1 MCDDEREPGLGLADF
16 ISALRV
22 ELGEAQRRAAKGV
35 EEPLKLAVDQI
46 ELELDIA
53 YTTVK
58 AGEVS
63 AGVRAKFWVLEFG
76 EAGAKG
82 TVSAE
87 RVRTQHLKLTLTPSL
102 ETTFID
108 EAGEQHTTTTP
119 LKVKGKL
126 EAGEH

>member
-1 MCDDEREPGLGLADF
+1 MGDDDREPGLGLADF

-22 ELGEAQRRAAKGV
+22 ELGEAQRRAAEGV

-53 YTTVK
+53 YKTAK

-87 RVRTQHLKLTLTPSL
+87 RVRTQHLKMTLTPSL
-102 ETTFID
+102 ETTAID
-108 EAGEQHTTTTP
+108 EAGKQNTTTTA
-119 LKVKGKL
+119 LKVGGEL
-126 EAGEH
+126 AAGEQ